1 MTGAG
6 PDVDHAVDVV
16 VVSYN
21 SLDHLPGLL
30 SSLPGACDGVT
41 HRVVV
46 VDNGSVDGTREWLR
60 SQDGVTL
67 VEGPNVGFGAGVN
80 AGVRCLGGAGP
91 VLVLNPDVRLE
102 PGSVSTMVR
111 VLMRRRAAVVVP
123 LLLGPD
129 GSRARSLRREPTVW
143 RTLGLGDSRFPL
155 LSEVVREDRAY
166 DTEHEAEWATGAVML
181 LDRATFEHL
190 GGFDEWFFMYSEET
204 DYCLRARECDR
215 PTVFTPYAVALHVGG
230 GSGRSPDLY
239 ALQVL
244 NRIRLHRRRHSLL
257 ATVLLVVLTLG
268 REGWHASRGSAES
281 RRALRALRGDRP
293 AQVPWTGSMLRRS
306 DPASLYSDI

>member
-1 MTGAG
+1 MSGVG
-6 PDVDHAVDVV
+6 PDLVDVV

-21 SLDHLPGLL
+21 SLAHLPGLL
-30 SSLPGACDGVT
+30 STLPGACDGVP

-80 AGVRCLGGAGP
+80 AGVRRLGGSGP
-91 VLVLNPDVRLE
+91 VVVLNPDVRLE
-102 PGSVSTMVR
+102 PGSVRTLVE
-111 VLMRRRAAVVVP
+111 VLVRRRAAVVVP
-123 LLLGPD
+123 LLREPD
-129 GSRARSLRREPTVW
+129 GSRAHSLRREPTVW
-143 RTLGLGDSRFPL
+143 RTLGLGDSRVPL

-166 DTEHEAEWATGAVML
+166 DAEHEAEWATGAVML
-181 LDRATFEHL
+181 LDRATFDDL

-204 DYCLRARECDR
+204 DYCLRARDRGR
-215 PTVFTPYAVALHVGG
+215 PTVFTPHAVAVHVGG

-244 NRIRLHRRRHSLL
+244 NRIRLHRRRHALV
-257 ATVLLVVLTLG
+257 ATLLLVALTWG
-268 REGWHASRGSAES
+268 REGWHAFRGSAES
-281 RRALRALRGDRP
+281 RRAFSALRGDRP
-293 AQVPWTGSMLRRS
+293 ALLPWTGSLVRRAE
-306 DPASLYSDI
+306 PARL